1 MSSFHRSNLYASE
14 DDEEFDPLRPDEM
27 DMSGFLGSPPPIQPQ
42 ERARA
47 PRGAPPI
54 SSRPRQ
60 TPPQSSNASGVNQ
73 PNMGYTLPIT
83 SEPTEPKYWHP
94 IIPFYADD
102 NSIGSPKITAIVKS
116 VGATSIVLLGM
127 YKLGKRGV
135 PTPYA
140 NTAMYLSGAA
150 YLHPTLGVN
159 HGLLKGIPG
168 QDNWIAKYPRYGT
181 IGAVHLG
188 GAYFFGS
195 RIRRTLR

>member
-1 MSSFHRSNLYASE
+1 MSSFHRSNLYQ
-14 DDEEFDPLRPDEM
+14 DDEEEEGMIDF
-27 DMSGFLGSPPPIQPQ
+27 SGFLGGMPNEANPRMRQARQ
-42 ERARA
+42 ESA
-47 PRGAPPI
+47 PKVTT
-54 SSRPRQ
+54 RPRQ
-60 TPPQSSNASGVNQ
+60 ASQTPPSSNASGVNH

-102 NSIGSPKITAIVKS
+102 DGMGSPKMTAIVKS
-116 VGATSIVLLGM
+116 VGLTSLLLLGM
-127 YKLGKRGV
+127 YKIGKRDV

-140 NTAMYLSGAA
+140 NTAMYLGGAA

-168 QDNWIAKYPRYGT
+168 QDHWLAKYPRYGT

-195 RIRRTLR
+195 RIRRQFR